1 MDTRDL
7 VRNMMLNIVSG
18 ETAEAQERFE
28 DIISVKMTDALQAQ
42 KQNVAGSIY
51 STSEEE

>member
-7 VRNMMLNIVSG
+7 VRQMMLNIVSG

-28 DIISVKMTDALQAQ
+28 DIVSVKVTDALEAQ
-42 KQNVAGSIY
+42 KQAVAGSIY
-51 STSEEE
+51 SSTEEE

>member
-7 VRNMMLNIVSG
+7 VRQMMLNIVSG

-28 DIISVKMTDALQAQ
+28 DIVSVKVTDALDAQ
-42 KQNVAGSIY
+42 KQNVATSIY
-51 STSEEE
+51 ATSEEE

>member
-7 VRNMMLNIVSG
+7 VRQMMLNIVSG

-28 DIISVKMTDALQAQ
+28 DIVSVKVTDALEAQ

-51 STSEEE
+51 TTSEEE